1 MTNYNSKII
10 AVFLLF
16 CLFLP
21 ALTFSQQSKPQ
32 FRIGI
37 SRASSIYSSKERFE
51 FSLNGTQTITINP
64 ENQITYFPE
73 KLDSGQHY
81 QITQLSGPRD
91 ANLLDPV
98 SGVITADLALMANFG
113 HPPLTIFR
121 ISFTG
126 IEPGEQFTFT
136 TDYGRTFYPTFNA
149 NINLGGYPRGD
160 EYHIIQTGGPRQ
172 CILTNATG
180 IVPDSPLL
188 VLADCHKPA
197 VVLFP
202 PGDTAELLTR
212 NTENSQR
219 YTYYESWTPVI
230 GGRGGDEGRYVAF
243 TMYGKGADGSS
254 GNYRQVFWRDRKL
267 GVTKLVSK
275 NAEGVEGNGNCFV
288 PSISFDGQTVVFESV
303 ASNLYAQDNNG
314 LRDVFVW
321 NASTGVVKPVSLTA
335 SGKTGNGESYEPVI
349 SGDGKVIAYTS
360 AASDIVPLEPV
371 FNTPNVLV
379 NYILSQI
386 TVNISKDYETGKAT
400 SGYAPTIS
408 ADGKRIAFCSF
419 SSHLVE
425 NDKNNLWDI
434 FLYTYGAQK
443 LKKISVTSSGG
454 DRNQGEESSS
464 RVVWSSISGNG
475 EYIVYSTSAD
485 NLVPDDRNKMQ
496 DIFMYTVATGEVKRI
511 SVAPGGT
518 EGDGASPFDQGDR
531 IAISYDGSWIAY
543 NTAAGNLGVPKG
555 NIILQQTKT
564 GQIIPVTKSIYGST
578 ARPYLSYSGQYLA
591 AGCGFPSDPRVS
603 SSGLFIFYM
612 GDPEKKVKY

>member
-1 MTNYNSKII
+1 MTTFNSRIT
-10 AVFLLF
+10 AVFLLL

-21 ALTFSQQSKPQ
+21 ALIFSQQSRPQ
-32 FRIGI
+32 YRIGLA
-37 SRASSIYSSKERFE
+37 RASTIFSRKERFE
-51 FSLNGTQTITINP
+51 FSLNGTQTITVDP
-64 ENQITYFPE
+64 ADPITYFPE
-73 KLDSGQHY
+73 KLDSGQHFT
-81 QITQLSGPRD
+81 ITQLSGPR
-91 ANLLDPV
+91 P
-98 SGVITADLALMANFG
+98 ANFTSSSSG
-113 HPPLTIFR
+113 TISEDLQIYVDLGSPPLTIFR
-121 ISFTG
+121 ISYTG
-126 IEPGEQFTFT
+126 IEQGEQFRFSTGF
-136 TDYGRTFYPTFNA
+136 GRTTSTGYNGNF
-149 NINLGGYPRGD
+149 NLGGYPRGD
-160 EYHIIQTGGPRQ
+160 EYQIIQTGGPRQ

-188 VLADCHKPA
+188 VVADCHKPPPT
-197 VVLFP
+197 LFP

-212 NTENSQR
+212 NTEKSQQ

-230 GGRGGDEGRYVAF
+230 GGRGDDEGRYVAF

-275 NAEGVEGNGNCFV
+275 NAEGSEGNGNCFV
-288 PSISFDGQTVVFESV
+288 PSISADGQTVVFESY
-303 ASNLYAQDNNG
+303 ASNLYEGDKNG
-314 LRDVFVW
+314 ARDVFVW
-321 NASTGVVKPVSLTA
+321 RAATGELKPVSLTA
-335 SGKTGNGESYEPVI
+335 AGITGNGESYEPVI
-349 SGDGKVIAYTS
+349 SGDGQVIAYTS
-360 AASDIVPLEPV
+360 AASDIVPFEPV

-379 NYILSQI
+379 YYTLSQMTI
-386 TVNISKDYETGKAT
+386 NISKDHETGKAT
-400 SGYAPTIS
+400 SGYAPSVS

-434 FLYTYGAQK
+434 FLYTYGEEK
-443 LKKISVTSSGG
+443 LKKISVTSTGG

-464 RVVWSSISGNG
+464 RVVWPSISGNG

-485 NLVPDDRNKMQ
+485 NLVPDDKNKTQ

-511 SVAPGGT
+511 SVTQGAV

-531 IAISYDGSWIAY
+531 IAINYDGSWIAY
-543 NTAAGNLGVPKG
+543 NTAATNLGVPKG

-578 ARPYLSYSGQYLA
+578 ARPHLSYTGQYLA

-603 SSGLFIFYM
+603 SSGLFIFYT
-612 GDPEKKVKY
+612 GDPEKRVRY